1 MKPDAFAA
9 VMATGIVSIAAA
21 DHGYHVISD
30 ILVVL
35 AAAGL
40 AVLVVVAVF
49 AWRRAP
55 LDFSNPD
62 VPIRLFTFVA
72 ACAVLGARLAGHRPL
87 LWVLGATALAAWLLL
102 SPLVAHRMW
111 CHRWTG
117 LRDRAHG
124 AWELASVATSGLAIV
139 SADLGLLPVAV
150 GFWVLAICVYG
161 LMSSL
166 ILWRA
171 VHDPSAP
178 EGFEPDNWILMG
190 GVAIATLAG
199 DHIHRAGVDAVRDV
213 TIATWIVATLW
224 IPPLIY
230 VGLRRI
236 NGQPGALTF
245 AGVWWAAVFP
255 LGMYSSATYAMSIET
270 GWRSLATI
278 SLVFFWIA
286 FTTWAIVTVAGLLR
300 LIASRSRT

>member
-1 MKPDAFAA
+1 MRPDAFAA
-9 VMATGIVSIAAA
+9 VMATGIVSIAAE

-30 ILVVL
+30 VL
-35 AAAGL
+35 DGLAVAGL
-40 AVLVVVAVF
+40 AVLVVVAAVG
-49 AWRRAP
+49 WRRDP
-55 LDFSNPD
+55 LDFADPD

-72 ACAVLGARLAGHRPL
+72 ACAVLGARLADHRPV

-102 SPLVAHRMW
+102 APLVAHRMW
-111 CHRWTG
+111 SHRWTG

-139 SADLGLLPVAV
+139 AADLALLGVAV
-150 GFWVLAICVYG
+150 GFWVLAIAVYLVMTG
-161 LMSSL
+161 L

-171 VHDPSAP
+171 AHDPTAP

-199 DHIHRAGVDAVRDV
+199 DHIHHAGVDEVRDV
-213 TIATWIVATLW
+213 TIGTWILATLW

-230 VGLRRI
+230 LGLRRI
-236 NGQPGALTF
+236 NRRAGALSF
-245 AGVWWAAVFP
+245 DGVWWAAVFP
-255 LGMYSSATYAMSIET
+255 LGMYSAATYAMAVET
-270 GWRSLATI
+270 GWQPLTTI

-286 FTTWAIVTVAGLLR
+286 FTAWTIVAIAGLLR
-300 LIASRSRT
+300 FRRATVR